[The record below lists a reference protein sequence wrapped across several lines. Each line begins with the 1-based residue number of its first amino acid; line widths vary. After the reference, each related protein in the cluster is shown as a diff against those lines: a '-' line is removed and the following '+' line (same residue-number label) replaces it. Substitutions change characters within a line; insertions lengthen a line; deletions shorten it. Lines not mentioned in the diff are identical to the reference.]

1 MSSISSHRG
10 RPLSDPFTLF
20 LFFRSSSSWSS
31 FYLHPLRPLILY
43 WLRFVFWLPFF
54 FSKLVPNGMQ
64 IYSWNCSVNVSRSAW
79 NWQQIVDA
87 RLEGYRINSP
97 LRRRERGNRRE
108 REKERK
114 GDKREERRKVRK
126 ENKKRKKKEEKGTA
140 EGKERK
146 DPQFPRCGSNHDQLI
161 RAVISANCFH

>member
-43 WLRFVFWLPFF
+43 CLRFVFWLPFF

-87 RLEGYRINSP
+87 RLERRAIESI
-97 LRRRERGNRRE
+97 LRYVEGNAGTE
-108 REKERK
+108 GKERK
-114 GDKREERRKVRK
+114 KEKEISERREGKLEKKTKK
-126 ENKKRKKKEEKGTA
+126 EKKRKKKKKKGRR
-140 EGKERK
+140 KERNE
-146 DPQFPRCGSNHDQLI
+146 RI
-161 RAVISANCFH
+161 RSFRDAAVITTS